1 MAQAGTREVAVY
13 LVPVRPRGSGH
24 KLWRGQ
30 HFFFEVKMSQ
40 QKTIVP
46 TGASSRA
53 ESNGEDVQKE
63 RDTSNFLYSYVFTR
77 SSTDTTLTSEED
89 EIFQITNREVGD
101 VEGAAVQVGRRL
113 AELGE
118 RAVCLYRGS

>member
-1 MAQAGTREVAVY
+1 
-13 LVPVRPRGSGH
+13 
-24 KLWRGQ
+24 
-30 HFFFEVKMSQ
+30 MSQ

-53 ESNGEDVQKE
+53 ESSGEDAQKE
-63 RDTSNFLYSYVFTR
+63 RDTSSFLYSYVFTR
-77 SSTDTTLTSEED
+77 SSTDTTLTSAED

-118 RAVCLYRGS
+118 RAVCLYRGR